1 MHKVRTESLKLISDF
16 TNQTLSGWL
25 AVKAKDLNTYH
36 FLNRVGEERFK
47 KNIDQDSTWIEA
59 QYQH

>member
-25 AVKAKDLNTYH
+25 AVKAKELNTYH
-36 FLNRVGEERFK
+36 LYHHVEVMARSIGNCDF
-47 KNIDQDSTWIEA
+47 
-59 QYQH
+59 